1 MQKNNR
7 DVRGNEDGSFKNLFL
22 LVLTII
28 VLGGIALFG
37 LDELA
42 TVKFHWIPKGL
53 LFFAVVFFVFT
64 ARHEKKKVFQE
75 KRLANKILYEKGL
88 EPLKE

>member
-1 MQKNNR
+1 MRKNNK
-7 DVRGNEDGSFKNLFL
+7 DLRGNEEGSFKNLFL
-22 LVLTII
+22 LVLAMII
-28 VLGGIALFG
+28 LGGVALFG
-37 LDELA
+37 LDELT

-64 ARHEKKKVFQE
+64 AGHEKKKVFQE